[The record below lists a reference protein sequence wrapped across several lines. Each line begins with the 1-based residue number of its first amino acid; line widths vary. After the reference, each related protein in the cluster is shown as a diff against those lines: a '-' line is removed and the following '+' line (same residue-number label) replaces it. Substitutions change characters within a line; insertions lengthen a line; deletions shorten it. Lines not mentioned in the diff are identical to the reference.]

1 VWPGGGLRK
10 NGWART
16 WERLPGG
23 VTEELPRRGEFSGT
37 PGNGTRTDQ
46 KRVWGR
52 MTFYGFVHSLFT
64 FTADAP
70 WVLLIREVGLPQTCQ
85 GPPTRGGCSL
95 AMPPSHAL
103 TASARGRSR
112 PCPSQMRRH
121 NIRMRH
127 KPGSFQLDNKQTNT
141 TARASPP
148 SNSHT
153 PRSQVFM
160 CFYTR
165 TRVSIRHVHRFYQI
179 VILRAP
185 RSSRPV
191 HPLLFS
197 HRPPCQSA
205 AMPFP
210 AFDAIDIPG
219 RPAIPFLLNHYSE
232 SLALSRHWLAVVRK
246 HSLLADDRGC
256 VSRAPMGGSTVP

>member
-1 VWPGGGLRK
+1 MWPGGGLRK

-23 VTEELPRRGEFSGT
+23 VTEELPPRGEFSGT

-64 FTADAP
+64 FTADVLGFCLSEKLAFLKRVKGHQLEEA
-70 WVLLIREVGLPQTCQ
+70 VLLQC
-85 GPPTRGGCSL
+85 
-95 AMPPSHAL
+95 PPSHAL

-112 PCPSQMRRH
+112 PCPSLMRRH
-121 NIRMRH
+121 TYVCGIS
-127 KPGSFQLDNKQTNT
+127 PDLSSLITNKQIQL
-141 TARASPP
+141 RVPRP
-148 SNSHT
+148 LHSHT

-191 HPLLFS
+191 PPLLFS
-197 HRPPCQSA
+197 HSPLVSQPRCLFLPLTPSTSL
-205 AMPFP
+205 
-210 AFDAIDIPG
+210 G
-219 RPAIPFLLNHYSE
+219 RPSTPFLLNHYSE
-232 SLALSRHWLAVVRK
+232 TLALSRHWLAVVRK
-246 HSLLADDRGC
+246 HSLFADDRGC